1 MKYMGID
8 VLNLMQKAK
17 NYNMY
22 LVDLCLAKL
31 TPSTKMLDFGAGCGS
46 IATILRDKG
55 FDIECIELDPD
66 LQSVLKEKEF
76 VVFDNIMGY
85 QDNSIESIVSF
96 NVFEHIEN
104 DKKVLEEIYKKLKPD
119 GKFFFFVPAYSFLYS
134 EFDRKLG
141 HFRRYDLKPV
151 VSILEECGFKILSFE
166 YVDSIGFILA
176 LIYKIF
182 RKNGKISI
190 FSILFYD
197 KILLPITKLTDKFYK
212 KKFGKNLAFVLTKE

>member
-31 TPSTKMLDFGAGCGS
+31 NPSTKMLDFGAGCGS

-76 VVFDNIMGY
+76 VVFDNILGY

-176 LIYKIF
+176 LIYKFF

-212 KKFGKNLAFVLTKE
+212 KKFGKNLAFVLTKV